1 MNINITNAIV
11 HSDLGYMRPVANPA
25 GLIRLDWQ
33 QTPFQNQP
41 LGEGTTT
48 DIVAARELANYLHG
62 ELQSFTVPV
71 DFKIFSPAMR
81 KWYQTLLNVPYGH
94 LWTYA
99 QLAEAWGNASAARPA
114 GQACRRNPIP
124 IIIPCHRIIT
134 SEGGLNQYSG
144 GSETTPTN
152 TENLQ
157 RKIWLQT
164 MEASHLTEPAS

>member
-1 MNINITNAIV
+1 MNINISNAIV
-11 HSDLGYMRPVANPA
+11 QSDLGYMRPVSSDV

-41 LGEGTTT
+41 LEARTRI
-48 DIVAARELANYLHG
+48 DKVAADELANYLSG
-62 ELQSFTVPV
+62 AIQRFTVPI
-71 DFKIFSPAMR
+71 DFTSFSPAMR
-81 KWYQTLLNVPYGH
+81 KWYETLVSVPYGH

-99 QLAEAWGNASAARPA
+99 QLAKAWGNAKAARPA

-134 SEGGLNQYSG
+134 SEGGPNQYSG

-152 TENLQ
+152 TDNLQ
-157 RKIWLQT
+157 RKIWLQN
-164 MEASHLTEPAS
+164 MEASGLT